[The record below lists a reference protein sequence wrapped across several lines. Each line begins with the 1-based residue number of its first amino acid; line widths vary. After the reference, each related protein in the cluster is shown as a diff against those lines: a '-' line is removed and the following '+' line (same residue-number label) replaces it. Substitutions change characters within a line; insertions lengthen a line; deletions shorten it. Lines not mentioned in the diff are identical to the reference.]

1 LVKRN
6 RYRSYGGKILANQ
19 IPVWKTFHT
28 VGLGAILGVS
38 VLMAVIRPFSQVGSW
53 IAVMGLILACFLIT
67 ADRNKVSLSRFQM
80 VIWTMLIMSA
90 MAVIF
95 VWRAT
100 DNAATST
107 AITFD
112 PQLIALMGIS
122 TTSLVGSPFIK
133 KRQGGVKLTVLN
145 AAGGAR
151 AGELVHNDDFSHASW
166 ADMFMGE
173 KSDDHTILD
182 LGKVQMFL
190 FTILLVVTYGYAI
203 YELLA
208 QPTAPDTLPD
218 VGDMMVAL
226 LGISHGG
233 YLINKAI
240 PPAQK

>member
-1 LVKRN
+1 M
-6 RYRSYGGKILANQ
+6 ANQ

-38 VLMAVIRPFSQVGSW
+38 VLMAVIRPFSQVNSW

-67 ADRNKVSLSRFQM
+67 ADGTTGRAIGVLIDDRNKVSLSRFQM

-90 MAVIF
+90 IAVIF

-107 AITFD
+107 AITLD

-208 QPTAPDTLPD
+208 QPTVPDTLPD